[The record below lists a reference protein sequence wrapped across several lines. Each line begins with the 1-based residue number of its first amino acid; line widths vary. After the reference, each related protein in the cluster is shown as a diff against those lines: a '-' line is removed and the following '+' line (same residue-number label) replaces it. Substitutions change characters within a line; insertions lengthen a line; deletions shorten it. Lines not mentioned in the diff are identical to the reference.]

1 MRHLTLKTHAS
12 NLSGFVQM
20 TPLNN
25 SQLQSV
31 TSYMVHMLCTCS
43 SSQWVSIFRGGE
55 SIPVSC
61 CSGVAL
67 SFAFGARCFYIE
79 NRLTTNDISDF
90 NAHYTHSPTS
100 QCVCLSLLRAHL
112 ILNISLQSR
121 KCSLLVESLVS
132 LVISFTVSPTTSG
145 LMMIVG
151 FCQAPILHFSQ
162 AKGS

>member
-1 MRHLTLKTHAS
+1 
-12 NLSGFVQM
+12 M

-43 SSQWVSIFRGGE
+43 SSQWVSIFRGP
-55 SIPVSC
+55 SLFPAVLPYQC
-61 CSGVAL
+61 PLLLVLVAL
-67 SFAFGARCFYIE
+67 SCFYIE
-79 NRLTTNDISDF
+79 NCLTTHDISDF
-90 NAHYTHSPTS
+90 NAHYTLSPTS

-112 ILNISLQSR
+112 ILTQSSPMLNSLVNIQLQSR

-145 LMMIVG
+145 LMMVVG
-151 FCQAPILHFSQ
+151 FCRAPILHFSQ